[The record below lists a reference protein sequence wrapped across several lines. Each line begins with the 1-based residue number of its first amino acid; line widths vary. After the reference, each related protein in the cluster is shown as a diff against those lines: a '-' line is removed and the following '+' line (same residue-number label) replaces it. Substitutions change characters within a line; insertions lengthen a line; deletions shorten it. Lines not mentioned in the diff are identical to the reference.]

1 MRAVLTALLLA
12 ALCGCWTAG
21 SIVDGRPIH
30 RDKFAVGASFF
41 VDKTEP
47 RVKKTLEDALRAR
60 GFDVRE
66 KKDDCDWILKPEIVS
81 WQYSAAGYLGIRRRD
96 YIVIA
101 MKIVERKT
109 GFVESRTTVEVSS
122 DFRILA
128 KYVETL

>member
-1 MRAVLTALLLA
+1 MRAVLTAILLS

-21 SIVDGRPIH
+21 SIVDGRPLH
-30 RDKFAVGASFF
+30 RDKFVAGATFF

-47 RVKKTLEDALRAR
+47 RVKKALEDALRAR
-60 GFDVRE
+60 GFGVME
-66 KKDDCDWILKPEIVS
+66 KKDDCDWVLKAEVVS
-81 WQYSAAGYLGIRRRD
+81 WHYNDAGFSGFRRRD
-96 YIVIA
+96 DIVLA

-109 GFVESRTTVEVSS
+109 GFVESRTTVEVHS